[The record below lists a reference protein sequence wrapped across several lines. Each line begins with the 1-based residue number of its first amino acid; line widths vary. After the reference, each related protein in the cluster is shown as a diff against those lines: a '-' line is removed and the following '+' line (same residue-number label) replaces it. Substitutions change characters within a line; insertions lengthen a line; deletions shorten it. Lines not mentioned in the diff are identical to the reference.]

1 MAKQPW
7 ATRGRANKP
16 ASITAIESR
25 TESAAALALFKRKFA
40 KGAETIASGANEIL
54 WQPAIETWA
63 LFGETVGKNSETR
76 PWNAFGNELTA
87 FRQNIVVEINQPRV
101 GIDTNLQSV
110 FATDA
115 DGKRW
120 VLHQGRMSVTGS
132 RIKQADFIAATAL
145 DPVMVRFSDGTEQ
158 PYHPVACLDLTA
170 SDVQAAVGE
179 FVRTC
184 ALVRLNATA
193 PAKVAKAL
201 IGARKLEASLTPEK
215 RGTYETAPRG
225 STIARRRHAEI
236 WQALS
241 KLLDAR
247 KIEHSN
253 ARVLRFGPDL
263 FTVEKPYVLFEIKSR
278 VDPRDVFEGLG
289 QLAIYEQ
296 LLGLAFRKVL
306 LVPEGM
312 GKGLREP
319 LAALKIDH
327 LEFKRVGKKV
337 VIDERRLARVLKA

>member
-1 MAKQPW
+1 MVKQPG
-7 ATRGRANKP
+7 TTKGRTNTH
-16 ASITAIESR
+16 ASFRAIETR
-25 TESAAALALFKRKFA
+25 TESAAVLALFKRKFA

-63 LFGETVGKNSETR
+63 LFGETGGKHSETR
-76 PWNAFGNELTA
+76 PWNAFGNALTA
-87 FRQNIVVEINQPRV
+87 FRENIVVEINQPRV

-115 DGKRW
+115 GRKRW

-132 RIKQADFIAATAL
+132 RIKQADFMAATSL
-145 DPVMVRFSDGTEQ
+145 DPVTVRFSDGTEQ
-158 PYHPVACLDLTA
+158 PYHPVACLDLPA
-170 SDVQAAVGE
+170 SEVQAAVGE

-184 ALVRLNATA
+184 ALVRLNETA

-201 IGARKLEASLTPEK
+201 IVARKLEASLTPEK

-236 WQALS
+236 WRALS

-247 KIEHSN
+247 RIEHSN

-263 FTVEKPYVLFEIKSR
+263 FTVETPYVLFEIKSQ
-278 VDPRDVFEGLG
+278 VEPRDVFEGLG

-296 LLGLAFRKVL
+296 LLGLPFRKVL

-312 GKGLREP
+312 GQGLREP

-327 LEFKRVGKKV
+327 LEFKRVGNKV
-337 VIDERRLARVLKA
+337 VIDEQLLAKVLKA